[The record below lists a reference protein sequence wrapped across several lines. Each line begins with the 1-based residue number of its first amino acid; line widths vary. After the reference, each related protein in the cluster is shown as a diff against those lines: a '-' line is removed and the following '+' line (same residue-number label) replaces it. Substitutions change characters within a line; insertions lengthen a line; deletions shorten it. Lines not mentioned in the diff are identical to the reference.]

1 MSPVSQYV
9 RCRER
14 EIHYVEWGH
23 RDAPPVIMWH
33 GLARTSRDFDDIA
46 RALAGT
52 YRVICP
58 DTLGRGLSQWSPS
71 PQTEYRLPFYVAI
84 ATELIDQLSIDR
96 LRWVGTSMGG
106 GIGIAAA
113 ATTLK
118 DRITHLVLNDMAPTV
133 APAAIERIAAY
144 AGDPP
149 EFETV
154 TAFEAYVR
162 TVYRSYGWQSD
173 AQWRRM
179 AETSVRRLPNG
190 KLTVHYDPA
199 VGRSF
204 ATNRGHDF
212 EQWPTYDSLRVA
224 TLVLRGADSD
234 LLPPEI
240 ALEMTRRGP
249 RAKLVEI
256 PGCGHAPA
264 LNVPEQI
271 ALVAAFLAG
280 EAK

>member
-1 MSPVSQYV
+1 MLPDSQYV
-9 RCRER
+9 TCCER
-14 EIHYVEWGH
+14 EIHLVEWGR

-46 RALAGT
+46 CELAET

-58 DTLGRGLSQWSPS
+58 DTLGRGLSQWSPK
-71 PQTEYRLPFYVAI
+71 PQVEYRRPVDGAR
-84 ATELIDQLSIDR
+84 ATELVDR
-96 LRWVGTSMGG
+96 LGINRMRWVGISMGG

-113 ATTLK
+113 ATSLK
-118 DRITHLVLNDMAPTV
+118 DRISHLVLNDMAPTV

-154 TAFEAYVR
+154 TAFEAYLR
-162 TVYRSYGWQSD
+162 TIYRSYGWQSD
-173 AQWRRM
+173 TQWRRM
-179 AETSVRRLPNG
+179 AETSARRLPNG
-190 KLTVHYDPA
+190 KITVHYDPA
-199 VGRSF
+199 VGRCF
-204 ATNRGHDF
+204 AANHGADF
-212 EQWPTYDSLRVA
+212 EQWPAYDSLRIP

-234 LLPPEI
+234 LLPPET
-240 ALEMTRRGP
+240 AHEMTRRGP
-249 RAKLVEI
+249 RAQLVEI

-271 ALVAAFLAG
+271 AVVAAFLAG
-280 EAK
+280 ESK